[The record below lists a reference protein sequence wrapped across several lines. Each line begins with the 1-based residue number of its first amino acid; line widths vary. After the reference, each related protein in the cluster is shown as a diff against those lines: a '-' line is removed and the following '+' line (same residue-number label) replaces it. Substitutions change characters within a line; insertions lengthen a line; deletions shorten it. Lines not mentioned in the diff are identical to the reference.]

1 MPVTQKDDSPWWAD
15 GLPFTCQQ
23 SGKCCHARGDYAWV
37 YVGWPERERLAQAL
51 QITPEEFTQKYTI
64 TDAQGARI
72 LRFVDGHCIFLE
84 DAACQVHDHKPVQ
97 CRTWPFWEE
106 LLESPETYEAEVRN
120 FCPGSRSGKRISADE
135 IRRQMKE
142 TEEARQ

>member
-1 MPVTQKDDSPWWAD
+1 M
-15 GLPFTCQQ
+15 LPC
-23 SGKCCHARGDYAWV
+23 ARGLRM
-37 YVGWPERERLAQAL
+37 GLCRM
-51 QITPEEFTQKYTI
+51 
-64 TDAQGARI
+64 ARK
-72 LRFVDGHCIFLE
+72 R
-84 DAACQVHDHKPVQ
+84 APCQVHDHKPVQ